1 MKNVRLVFV
10 ALLAM
15 GAFQAA
21 GCVSSDEDTDND
33 GIDDGLDNCPAV
45 ANNNQLDVDNDGVGD
60 VCDNCPQDANTTQL
74 DTDGDGMGD
83 VCDTT
88 NGQPT
93 AVVFRYAWMLTDA
106 GGATTCAAAG
116 ADKVFMV
123 MTRDSDNM
131 GFSEIFTCAD
141 MAGDSAPLTLGGY
154 QVVPTLVHCNDGV
167 GTCNDTTTL
176 STNPDPTALNSTTC
190 TTIEGTNCV
199 VETPIFD
206 FQL

>member
-33 GIDDGLDNCPAV
+33 GIDDGLDNCLTV
-45 ANNNQLDVDNDGVGD
+45 ANNNQADIDNDGVGD
-60 VCDNCPQDANTTQL
+60 LCDNCPQDANTTQL

-83 VCDTT
+83 VCDTG
-88 NGQPT
+88 NPEPT
-93 AVVFRYAWMLTDA
+93 AVVFDYAWTLHDVN
-106 GGATTCAAAG
+106 GETTCADAG

-131 GFSEIFTCAD
+131 GFSEIFTCMD
-141 MAGDSAPLTLGGY
+141 LQGDSAPLELGGY
-154 QVVPTLVHCNDGV
+154 QVVPTLVHCKDNV
-167 GTCNDTTTL
+167 NTCADTETI
-176 STNPDPTALNSTTC
+176 STNDDPTALNSSTC
-190 TTIEGTNCV
+190 TRVEGANCV

-206 FQL
+206 FLL